1 MSLARQME
9 PLAPQQEQAMST
21 PGQGVLEKA
30 MGLLNIV
37 SATRSPMTFTALLN
51 ASDLPKA
58 TLHRTLST
66 LTREGLLRHDAYTRT
81 YRLGFRLLELA
92 HEVWSDFD
100 LRVAAQ
106 DEMVRLRNKLGV
118 GIQLAV
124 LSNDHVVLIANE
136 DSKKSMVDTSQV
148 GVRLPIHATAL
159 GKAIVANLD
168 RQKQVDLLNSSPL
181 SALTEQSM
189 TSVDLLLAELDLTR
203 ARGYALENGEYVTDE
218 LAIAAPILDVEG
230 KPIGALSVR
239 STLQNISAARAHGL
253 SHDLIDAARRISHNA
268 GGQAMSINPQLSPG
282 DEHQYEIKS
291 LVASRAML
299 GEGPIWSPRDGKLY
313 WVDILKPCI
322 HCFDP
327 MDGKDVETP
336 VGAMVSVAIPKA
348 TGGLLVAMPNG
359 LMTYDTETRHLLPFC
374 HPEAQ
379 RPSNRY
385 NDGKCDRLGRLWI
398 GTMDMAAAANRG
410 HLYRVDP
417 DRTWKVMASGIS
429 VANGLGWSPD
439 DQKMYFTDT
448 ARGAIYVYD
457 FDLMSGQISN
467 RQTLITFPAKEGT
480 PDGLTVDAEGCLWV
494 CLWDGWSVVRYS
506 PQGQEMLRIRMP
518 VPRPTSC
525 CFGGNNLDT
534 LYITSATVRLSEEM
548 LSRAPQSGSLFS
560 VKIPGVRGL
569 PEATFAG

>member
-1 MSLARQME
+1 ME
-9 PLAPQQEQAMST
+9 PTTTPSESATTT
-21 PGQGVLEKA
+21 PGLGVLEKA

-51 ASDLPKA
+51 ASTLPKA
-58 TLHRTLST
+58 TLHRILST

-81 YRLGFRLLELA
+81 YSLGLRLLELA

-118 GIQLAV
+118 AIQLAV
-124 LSNDHVVLIANE
+124 LSNNHLILVASE
-136 DSKKSMVDTSQV
+136 DVKKPTVEGSQM
-148 GVRLPIHATAL
+148 GVRLPMHATAL
-159 GKAIVANLD
+159 GKAILANLD
-168 RQKQVDLLNSSPL
+168 REKQVDLLQSVPL
-181 SALTEQSM
+181 AALTAQSM
-189 TSVDLLLAELDLTR
+189 TSVELLLAELDLTR
-203 ARGYALENGEYVTDE
+203 ARGYALEDGESVQDE
-218 LAIAAPILDVEG
+218 LAIATPILDVEG
-230 KPIGALSVR
+230 RPIGALGVR
-239 STLQNISAARAHGL
+239 CSLQNFTVARLHSL
-253 SHDLIDAARRISHNA
+253 SNDLIDGARRISHNA
-268 GGQAMSINPQLSPG
+268 GGQAMSIHPQSSPG
-282 DEHQYEIKS
+282 DEQQYEITTS
-291 LVASRAML
+291 VASRAML

-327 MDGKDVETP
+327 QSDKDVEIP

-359 LMTYDTETRHLLPFC
+359 LMTFDTETKQLASFC

-398 GTMDMAAAANRG
+398 GTMDMAAVANRG

-439 DQKMYFTDT
+439 DRKMYFTDT
-448 ARGAIYVYD
+448 ARGTIYVYD

-467 RQTLITFPAKEGT
+467 RQSLITLSSKEGL

-494 CLWDGWSVVRYS
+494 CLWDAWSVVRYS
-506 PQGQEMLRIRMP
+506 PEGEEMLRIRVP

-534 LYITSATVRLSEEM
+534 LYITSATVRLSEDM